1 MVGLDGV
8 ECEAGG
14 VSILGI
20 RVLICLAG
28 VAMGEDSAFRLMLVF
43 LAFSCSIRED
53 QLKFQCRL
61 QSTLDS
67 VLYIFG

>member
-43 LAFSCSIRED
+43 LAFSCSKRED
-53 QLKFQCRL
+53 Q
-61 QSTLDS
+61 
-67 VLYIFG
+67 I